1 MKLKIVPLKKR
12 FWTYSVMVVL
22 AGLFVFGIRYANLD
36 IARFISRLGN
46 FRRVVPLFLQINQA
60 MVVPGLREL
69 FVSFAM
75 GVLGLVI
82 GGVFAFFLAFLAA
95 ENITPFRPLGIFIK
109 TLASLIR
116 AIPSLVLLLVIVA
129 ALGLGYRAG
138 VMGLAFSSFGYLTK
152 AFVATIEEQDSDI
165 IVAMRSTGASWGQI
179 VVHGLMP
186 AVITGFLAWI
196 ALRLETSVAES
207 ISLGVVGAGGIGAL
221 LARAIRQFDYGTIS
235 TLILIIFFAMFM
247 LELAMN
253 RVRKALK

>member
-1 MKLKIVPLKKR
+1 MKLRAVPIKKR
-12 FWTYSVMVVL
+12 IQTSGIVAILVT
-22 AGLFVFGIRYANLD
+22 LFLFATRFANLD
-36 IARFISRLGN
+36 IARFVSRFGN
-46 FRRVVPLFLQINQA
+46 FRRVLPHFLQINTA
-60 MVVPGLREL
+60 MILPGLREL
-69 FVSFAM
+69 TISFAM

-95 ENITPFRPLGIFIK
+95 DNIAPFKPLGIFIK

-129 ALGLGYRAG
+129 AIGLGYRTG

-152 AFVATIEEQDSDI
+152 AFIATIEEQDGDI
-165 IVAMRSTGASWGQI
+165 IIAMRATGANWGQI

-196 ALRLETSVAES
+196 ALRLETSIAES

-235 TLILIIFFAMFM
+235 TLIIIIFTAMFA

-253 RVRKALK
+253 RVRKALR